1 MWSLVQSTQDIIQSF
16 PGTQSS
22 DYAKY
27 AEALQLKRYLYSST
41 NHPDVIFAIISMKYV
56 ETEIHSSWNI
66 QLQEN
71 MCIYNIKQY

>member
-1 MWSLVQSTQDIIQSF
+1 MWSLVQSTQVIIQSF

-41 NHPDVIFAIISMKYV
+41 NHPDVSFRYNLN
-56 ETEIHSSWNI
+56 EICWNWNSF
-66 QLQEN
+66 L
-71 MCIYNIKQY
+71 M